1 MSNISAHMTIN
12 SHYHHTEVQ
21 LNDELV
27 IIEAAKKNPAH
38 FAPLY
43 NKYYKQIFNYL
54 YQRMD
59 CKETAFDITSQVF
72 LKALSNLQ
80 NYQFK
85 GVPFASWL
93 YRIAYNEMMLVYRNL
108 KDKRAVNADIGDLKF
123 ICEETNEPFFE
134 EYIPIIKKLITELDE
149 EDLILVEMRF
159 FEKRPFKEIAEILNT
174 TEGNAK
180 VKMFR
185 VIEKLK
191 IKIKKYKV

>member
-12 SHYHHTEVQ
+12 SHYHHTDVQ
-21 LNDELV
+21 LNEELV

-72 LKALSNLQ
+72 LKALSNIQ
-80 NYQFK
+80 SYQFK

-93 YRIAYNEMMLVYRNL
+93 YRIAHNEMMLVFRNL
-108 KDKRAVNADIGDLKF
+108 KDKRAINADVGDLRF

-134 EYIPIIKKLITELDE
+134 EYIPVIKKLISELDE
-149 EDLILVEMRF
+149 EDLMLVEMRF

-191 IKIKKYKV
+191 VKIKKYKV

>member
-1 MSNISAHMTIN
+1 MTIN
-12 SHYHHTEVQ
+12 SHYHHTDVQ
-21 LNDELV
+21 LNEELV

-72 LKALSNLQ
+72 LKALSNIQ

-93 YRIAYNEMMLVYRNL
+93 YRIAHNEMMLVFRNI

-149 EDLILVEMRF
+149 DDLNLVELRF

-191 IKIKKYKV
+191 VKIKKYKL

>member
-1 MSNISAHMTIN
+1 MTIN

-43 NKYYKQIFNYL
+43 IKYYKQIFNYL

-59 CKETAFDITSQVF
+59 CKETAFDVTSQVF

-123 ICEETNEPFFE
+123 ICDETNEPFFE

-149 EDLILVEMRF
+149 EDLMLVEMRF

-191 IKIKKYKV
+191 VKIKKYKV